1 MELTLV
7 ESSLKGVG
15 TGVFTLGSPCEVEFS
30 LNEAFGLPL
39 FCYWEAPKKIGLTM
53 VSILAAIFSAGARI
67 TKKGGG
73 LHTAD
78 SRNLIVK

>member
-1 MELTLV
+1 MIYVYGILNLV

-39 FCYWEAPKKIGLTM
+39 FCY
-53 VSILAAIFSAGARI
+53 
-67 TKKGGG
+67 
-73 LHTAD
+73 
-78 SRNLIVK
+78 